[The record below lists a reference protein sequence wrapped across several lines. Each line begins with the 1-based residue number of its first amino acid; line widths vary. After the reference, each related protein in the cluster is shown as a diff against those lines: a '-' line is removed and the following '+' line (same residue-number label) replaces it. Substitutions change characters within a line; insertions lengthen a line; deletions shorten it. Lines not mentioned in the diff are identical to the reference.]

1 MVAGNV
7 DSSDGPGEGT
17 QPMTTTAPTT
27 LLAVDGNSLAHRA
40 WHAITGGD
48 DEVGEFVA
56 AGVLGLITA
65 VWDFGPYDALLV
77 AFDHAENRRKTE
89 HPHYKA
95 GRETDPDLQ
104 ERLVDLHDRLAAMGV
119 HTVTEHGLEAD
130 DLLAAATRSA
140 TERGWRTDLF
150 SGDRD
155 LTALVDDRVRLLR
168 PRGTMSDLVVT
179 TPAVVATSYGVTP
192 AQYHDFAA
200 LRGDTSDGL
209 PGVDGIGPKSAA
221 ALLAD
226 FGDLDQLYANLCY
239 LPTKLERALRQ
250 GRDRAHHNRAL
261 MQPLA
266 PTVDIAGELDRAARL
281 DLDAVVTVLEDLGV
295 DDPGLAR
302 SARRITWARQRAAA
316 PRPDDVP
323 IPPEPAPRPDES
335 PTSFGPNPD
344 PDAELSPGT
353 DPGSVTALPAA
364 APVFVE
370 DVDDA
375 TQAALF

>member
-1 MVAGNV
+1 MA
-7 DSSDGPGEGT
+7 
-17 QPMTTTAPTT
+17 TTAPTRM
-27 LLAVDGNSLAHRA
+27 LAVDGNSLAHRA

-48 DEVGEFVA
+48 DGVGEFVA
-56 AGVLGLITA
+56 AGVLGLIAA
-65 VWDFGPYDALLV
+65 VWDFGPYEALLV
-77 AFDHAENRRKTE
+77 AFDHAENRRKAE

-95 GRETDPDLQ
+95 GRTTDPDLQ
-104 ERLVDLHDRLAAMGV
+104 ERLVDLHDRLATMGV
-119 HTVTEHGLEAD
+119 HTVTDHGLEAD
-130 DLLAAATRSA
+130 DLLAAAARSA

-155 LTALVDDRVRLLR
+155 LTALVDDHVRLLR

-179 TPAVVATSYGVTP
+179 TPAVVATSHGVTP
-192 AQYHDFAA
+192 SQYHDYAA

-226 FGDLDQLYANLCY
+226 FDDLETLYANLCY

-250 GRDRAHHNRAL
+250 GRYRAHHNRAL
-261 MQPLA
+261 MQPLV
-266 PTVDIAGELDRAARL
+266 PTVDIAGELDRAASL

-323 IPPEPAPRPDES
+323 LPPEPAPRADES
-335 PTSFGPNPD
+335 PARVAPGVTS
-344 PDAELSPGT
+344 DAGATPAT
-353 DPGSVTALPAA
+353 DSGHVTSLPAA
-364 APVFVE
+364 APVFVD

-375 TQAALF
+375 TQAPLF